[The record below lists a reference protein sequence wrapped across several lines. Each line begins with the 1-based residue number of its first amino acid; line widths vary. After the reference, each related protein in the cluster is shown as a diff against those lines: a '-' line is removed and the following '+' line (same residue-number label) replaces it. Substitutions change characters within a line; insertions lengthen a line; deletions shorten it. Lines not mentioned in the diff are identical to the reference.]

1 VLAVP
6 PSEKFS
12 PPVGWDVVLPKP
24 VRPPDD
30 PPKKLDVVAPSGWV
44 VVAPPNDGNPVVV
57 V

>member
-1 VLAVP
+1 MLAVP